1 MATII
6 IRDLAD
12 SVELDHAAMLAVLGG
27 TRVSGRQSVFGL
39 ADQEERMYRYPELA
53 SYYQRIAVQGDQRR
67 RG

>member
-1 MATII
+1 MATIT

-27 TRVSGRQSVFGL
+27 TRVPGRQSAL
-39 ADQEERMYRYPELA
+39 EPADQEDRMYRYPELA
-53 SYYQRIAVQGDQRR
+53 SYYQRIAVQGGQRR